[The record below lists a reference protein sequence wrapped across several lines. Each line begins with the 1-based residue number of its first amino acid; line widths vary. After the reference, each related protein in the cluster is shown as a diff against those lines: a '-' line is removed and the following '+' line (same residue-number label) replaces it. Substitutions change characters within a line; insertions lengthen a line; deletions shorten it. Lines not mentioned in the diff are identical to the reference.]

1 MHSFVYGL
9 LGGALIGLS
18 AAVLLLFAGHVLGA
32 SGIVSSTILSPIT
45 TMRDPCEHWKLVLLS
60 SFALTAHIFFTSE
73 YVDLDGGLASLSP
86 AAYVI
91 GGFFVGFGTKLSN
104 GCTSGHGICGLA
116 RFSKRS
122 FAAVGTFM
130 VTAILVAY
138 LTQEST
144 TPFPKQTFQFLR
156 QSADAGPIDYYT
168 KAAQAI
174 VFLVSLAALIAP
186 TFHEDPSAN
195 CRTKLA
201 PAAAAGAL
209 FSVGLYVARMVYPVV
224 VLGFVNFGLIP
235 QGDWD
240 ATLMFVMGSGVV
252 ISFLSYQFVDGF
264 RMFTNTTPLEK
275 PIALSP
281 GSDFSVPK
289 TADIDKFLI
298 IGAICFGIGWG
309 ISGLCPGPALFLA
322 SVGVSWVLVCYWPAF
337 LFGAFLASKIKC
349 RSCENAEVVAAE
361 KEPDASSSYQNAP
374 EEKQTSVSQSSCE
387 SNTRV

>member
-1 MHSFVYGL
+1 MHTFVYGL

-18 AAVLLLFAGHVLGA
+18 AAVLLLFAGHILGA

-45 TMRDPCEHWKLVLLS
+45 AMRDPCEHWKLVLLS
-60 SFALTAHIFFTSE
+60 SFALTAQIFFSSE

-91 GGFFVGFGTKLSN
+91 GGFFVGFGTKLGN

-138 LTQEST
+138 LTQVST
-144 TPFPKQTFQFLR
+144 TPFPEKTFQFLR
-156 QSADAGPIDYYT
+156 QSEDAGPIDYYT
-168 KAAQAI
+168 KAAQVI
-174 VFLVSLAALIAP
+174 VFFVSFAALIAP
-186 TFHEDPSAN
+186 SFHEDPSSN

-201 PAAAAGAL
+201 PAAVAGVL
-209 FSVGLYVARMVYPVV
+209 FSVGLYVARMVFPTVV
-224 VLGFVNFGLIP
+224 IGFLNLGLIP
-235 QGDWD
+235 KGEWN

-264 RMFTNTTPLEK
+264 RMFTNTKTLEK

-281 GSDFSVPK
+281 GSDFAVPK
-289 TADIDKFLI
+289 NSDIDKFLI
-298 IGAICFGIGWG
+298 IGSICFGIGWG

-322 SVGVSWVLVCYWPAF
+322 SIGVSWVLVCYWPAF

-349 RSCENAEVVAAE
+349 RTCENADVVPPVQEEGAPAD
-361 KEPDASSSYQNAP
+361 PAAP
-374 EEKQTSVSQSSCE
+374 EEKQTSASQSSCE
-387 SNTRV
+387 TTTHV